1 MAQDRKLKP
10 VRLLVIGGSAGSLEI
25 IIQLLPKLPLRLPFA
40 VILVVHR
47 KNADSVLTEL
57 LGEKT
62 DLPVKEAEEKDEL
75 KAGNI
80 YIAPADY
87 HLLVEKNGTLSLD
100 YSEKLHYSRPSIDA
114 TFETAAEAY
123 GDSLACLLLSGANA
137 DGTEGLRAVKQHGG
151 LTIVQDPSEAAVAY
165 MPQQAV
171 NGLSVDHV
179 VGMNAMI
186 ELLRDLANVPSKK

>member
-25 IIQLLPKLPLRLPFA
+25 IIQLLPTLPLQLPFA
-40 VILVVHR
+40 VIVVVHR

-62 DLPVKEAEEKDEL
+62 GLPVKEAEEKDEIRP
-75 KAGNI
+75 GTI

-87 HLLVEKNGTLSLD
+87 HLLVEKDGTLSLD

-137 DGTEGLRAVKQHGG
+137 DGAEGLRFVKENGG

-165 MPQQAV
+165 MPQQAIS
-171 NGLSVDHV
+171 GLSVDHI
-179 VGMNAMI
+179 VGTAAMI
-186 ELLRDLANVPSKK
+186 QLLRDLANVNLK

>member
-25 IIQLLPKLPLRLPFA
+25 IIQLLPTLPLRLPFA
-40 VILVVHR
+40 VIVVVHR

-62 DLPVKEAEEKDEL
+62 GLPVKEAEEKDEIL
-75 KAGNI
+75 PGHI

-87 HLLVEKNGTLSLD
+87 HLLVEKDGTLSLD
-100 YSEKLHYSRPSIDA
+100 YSEKLHYSRPGIDA

-123 GDSLACLLLSGANA
+123 GDALACLLLSGANA
-137 DGTEGLRAVKQHGG
+137 DGTEGLRFVKENGG

-165 MPQQAV
+165 MPQQAISGV
-171 NGLSVDHV
+171 SVDYI
-179 VGMNAMI
+179 VGITAMI
-186 ELLRDLANVPSKK
+186 QLLRDLANVPPK